1 MSTDRET
8 TRIVRSW
15 LDDGVTRLPDRVLD
29 AVLDE
34 LPATRQ
40 RRTWWLVRKL
50 FRLNKTAAFGVAAT
64 AVVVAAAVLGT
75 RLLPSGGLG
84 VGGPADDPTPTP
96 MPTPSSIALF
106 TAPDGELVAGLY
118 RIDDPFPVEI
128 TFDVPRGWAKCVW
141 GPVDPGVCGPQ
152 TQGFTVQIIENVVA
166 DPCDPDRAPLVPP
179 VGPSVDDLA
188 EAISSLP
195 GFEATNAVDITVDGF
210 RGKELELTAPPDAC
224 GLATWSTA
232 DRTNGVGPGEV
243 NLLRIL
249 DVDGA
254 RVMLA
259 AAHLPGLSEEEIAEL
274 RGVMDSV
281 SLAP

>member
-15 LDDGVTRLPDRVLD
+15 LEDGVTSLPDRVLD

-40 RRTWWLVRKL
+40 RRSWWPLRHI
-50 FRLNKTAAFGVAAT
+50 FRRNKAAVFGIAAG
-64 AVVVAAAVLGT
+64 AVVVGAMLGT

-84 VGGPADDPTPTP
+84 LGAPADDPA
-96 MPTPSSIALF
+96 PTPSPTPIALF
-106 TAPDGELVAGLY
+106 DAPDTELVAGRYL
-118 RIDDPFPVEI
+118 IGDPFPAGI
-128 TFDVPRGWAKCVW
+128 TFDVPDGWAKCVW
-141 GPVDPGVCGPQ
+141 GPVDPGLCGPER
-152 TQGFTVQIIENVVA
+152 QGLTVHIIDNVVA
-166 DPCDPDRAPLVPP
+166 DPCDPSRAPLDPP

-195 GFEATNAVDITVDGF
+195 GFEATNAVDISVDGF
-210 RGKELELTAPPDAC
+210 RGKQLVVTAPAVADC
-224 GLATWSTA
+224 ELWTWSTA
-232 DRTNGVGPGEV
+232 DRTNGVSQGEV

-249 DVDGA
+249 DVDGV
-254 RVMLA
+254 RVMIA
-259 AAHLPGLSEEEIAEL
+259 AAHFPRETSDEELAEL
-274 RGVMDSV
+274 REIMDSI